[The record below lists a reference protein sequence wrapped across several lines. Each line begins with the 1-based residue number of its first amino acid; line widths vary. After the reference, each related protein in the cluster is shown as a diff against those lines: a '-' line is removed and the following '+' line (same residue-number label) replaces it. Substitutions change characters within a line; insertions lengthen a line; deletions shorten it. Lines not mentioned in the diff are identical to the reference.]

1 MTPGAASPLLVSSSV
16 PTEPSEN
23 FDNWPAAPFC
33 CFELYSSWEVP
44 TSRGRVG
51 PWAPE
56 PSLSTHPHFT
66 QPRPR
71 WALQRQ
77 SGRLWP
83 GAGNL
88 VSAAAQAPSSAPSR
102 PSPGSPQPEAT
113 PQWCPG
119 PILSITF
126 HFCLPD
132 AHPSP
137 SASKGRSQQ
146 PLRRKLPEF
155 RERVAHTLPSVSP

>member
-1 MTPGAASPLLVSSSV
+1 MTPGAASRLVVSSSL
-16 PTEPSEN
+16 PTELPRN
-23 FDNWPAAPFC
+23 FDSWPAALFC
-33 CFELYSSWEVP
+33 CFKLYSSQEVP
-44 TSRGRVG
+44 RSCGQVG

-71 WALQRQ
+71 WAPQRQ

-88 VSAAAQAPSSAPSR
+88 VSAAAQSPSSAPSR
-102 PSPGSPQPEAT
+102 PPPRSPQPEAT
-113 PQWCPG
+113 PQRCPG

-132 AHPSP
+132 THPSP
-137 SASKGRSQQ
+137 SASKGCSQQ
-146 PLRRKLPEF
+146 PLGQKLPEF